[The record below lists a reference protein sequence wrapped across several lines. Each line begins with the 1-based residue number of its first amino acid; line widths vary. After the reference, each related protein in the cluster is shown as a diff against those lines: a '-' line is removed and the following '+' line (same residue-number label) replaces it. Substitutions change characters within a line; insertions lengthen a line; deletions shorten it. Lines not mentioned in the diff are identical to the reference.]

1 MNPATQHGEL
11 HAAVDLG
18 SNSFHLLIGARHG
31 GEFIVLERL
40 KQKVQL
46 LGGFEA
52 GRMRPEAIARGLDCI
67 AGFAQRLAGVPRPNI
82 RVMGTCA
89 LRQAH
94 NRAAFTGEAEALLGV
109 PVEIISG
116 DEEARLIDLGVADHL
131 EPPARGSGEV
141 SRLVVDIGGGSTEF
155 ALSANGHSHR
165 RLERTWS
172 LPLGCV
178 RFTDQ
183 YFSPPEMVPSSYP
196 RAKAAAEAVLREAGL
211 TGIEATQVIGTS
223 GSIESIAGVLEV
235 NGWSEG
241 GIRLAGLAEAQA
253 ALLDRRW
260 ISHVGLPGLPPERV
274 DIFPA
279 GVAIL
284 AAVFDVLGIERMEYV
299 GASLL
304 QGMLHDD
311 SGVAHSVQAS
321 AVDALAARFRVDSG
335 QAARVQRQAAA
346 LAQEAGRNGWQI
358 GEQAHRALDWA
369 ARLHEIGLAIA
380 PASYHRHGAYLLGNA
395 ALRGFSKAEQNDVAL
410 LVRGH
415 RRSFPA
421 LAYRALPEDRRTDI
435 FRAMVLLRLA
445 VILERGHDASRSPA
459 EVRLRADAQG
469 LALTLPPGW
478 LAANLLSARE
488 LEVEQ
493 RQLAGVQLG
502 LTFR

>member
-1 MNPATQHGEL
+1 MTSATQRGEL

-18 SNSFHLLIGARHG
+18 SNSFHLLIGVRDE

-67 AGFAQRLAGVPRPNI
+67 AGFSQRLAGVPRSNI

-89 LRQAH
+89 LRQAE
-94 NRAAFTGEAEALLGV
+94 NRATFTREAEAILGV

-131 EPPARGSGEV
+131 EPPLQGGQEI

-155 ALSANGHSHR
+155 ALSANSHSAR

-183 YFSPPEMVPSSYP
+183 FFSPAEMVPSSYP

-211 TGIEATQVIGTS
+211 VGVEAVQVVGTS

-241 GIRLAGLAEAQA
+241 DIRAAGLAEAQA
-253 ALLDRRW
+253 ALVDRRW
-260 ISHVGLPGLPPERV
+260 VSHVGLPGLAPERV

-284 AAVFDVLGIERMEYV
+284 AAVFDVLGIERMDYV

-304 QGMLHDD
+304 QGMLHD
-311 SGVAHSVQAS
+311 GNQVAPSVQS
-321 AVDALAARFRVDSG
+321 RAVGALAARFRVDAQ
-335 QAARVQRQAAA
+335 QATRVQRQVSALADQAA
-346 LAQEAGRNGWQI
+346 LNGWNI
-358 GEQAHRALDWA
+358 GKHARRALDWA

-380 PASYHRHGAYLLGNA
+380 PASYHRHGAYLLSNA
-395 ALRGFSKAEQNDVAL
+395 ALQGFSKAEQSDVAL

-421 LAYRALPEDRRTDI
+421 LAYRALPDDRRTDI

-445 VILERGHDASRSPA
+445 VILERGHDASRSPTQ
-459 EVRLRADAQG
+459 VRLKAEPQG
-469 LALTLPPGW
+469 LELTLPDGW

-502 LTFR
+502 LVFR

>member
-1 MNPATQHGEL
+1 MTSATQRGEL
-11 HAAVDLG
+11 LAAVDLG
-18 SNSFHLLIGARHG
+18 SNSFHLLIGMRHD

-52 GRMRPEAIARGLDCI
+52 GRMRPEAIARGLECI
-67 AGFAQRLAGVPRPNI
+67 AGFSQRLAGVPRANI

-89 LRQAH
+89 LRQAQ
-94 NRAAFTGEAEALLGV
+94 NRAAFTHEAEALLGV

-131 EPPARGSGEV
+131 EPPQPGSPEV

-155 ALSANGHSHR
+155 ALSANGHSVR

-183 YFSPPEMVPSSYP
+183 FFSPAEMVPSSYP
-196 RAKAAAEAVLREAGL
+196 QAKAAAEAVLREAGL
-211 TGIEATQVIGTS
+211 AGIEAVHVVGTS

-235 NGWSEG
+235 NGWGEG
-241 GIRLAGLAEAQA
+241 DIRVSGLAQAQA
-253 ALLDRRW
+253 ALVDRRW
-260 ISHVGLPGLPPERV
+260 VSHVGLPGLAPERV

-284 AAVFDVLGIERMEYV
+284 AAVFDVLGIERMDYV

-311 SGVAHSVQAS
+311 RQVAHSVQAR
-321 AVDALAARFRVDSG
+321 AVAALAARFRVDTQ
-335 QAARVQRQAAA
+335 QAARVQRQASV
-346 LAQEAGRNGWQI
+346 LADQAVASGWKI
-358 GEQAHRALDWA
+358 GEHARRAMDWA

-380 PASYHRHGAYLLGNA
+380 PASYHRHGAYLLSNA
-395 ALRGFSKAEQNDVAL
+395 ALQGFSKSEQSDVAL

-421 LAYRALPEDRRTDI
+421 LAYRALPEERRNDI

-445 VILERGHDASRSPA
+445 VILERGHDASRSPLG
-459 EVRLRADAQG
+459 VHLQADSQDVT
-469 LALTLPPGW
+469 LTLPEGW
-478 LAANLLSARE
+478 LAANVLSARE
-488 LEVEQ
+488 LAVER
-493 RQLAGVQLG
+493 RQLAGVQLR
-502 LTFR
+502 LAFR